1 MCENEQKPE
10 LEPEPRIKRAPEP
23 EPHSWKPRALELEPR
38 SWKEELRSRR
48 CVIFTT
54 PRPWTNVL
62 YWIKNLWHCWD
73 FSAPSCQGRNKVW
86 WRPGQEASLA
96 PPCLNLL
103 RSFRSKCTLKKVLVT
118 FLGLFGA
125 PRSDSAPG
133 ELCPLS
139 LRPFPRSDLC
149 PENCDLLVTPLVL
162 RHHSRPA
169 AETSADYRHEGPCG
183 SLLSCPSFSSG
194 NPYEMQAFEF
204 AILSTYNRP
213 LILAGYAGLELFL
226 RFINPKWFLTCG

>member
-1 MCENEQKPE
+1 M
-10 LEPEPRIKRAPEP
+10 APG
-23 EPHSWKPRALELEPR
+23 AR
-38 SWKEELRSRR
+38 SK
-48 CVIFTT
+48 FG
-54 PRPWTNVL
+54 
-62 YWIKNLWHCWD
+62 
-73 FSAPSCQGRNKVW
+73 APMFEFEVV
-86 WRPGQEASLA
+86 
-96 PPCLNLL
+96 
-103 RSFRSKCTLKKVLVT
+103 RSKCTVLKKVLVT
-118 FLGLFGA
+118 FLGLFSA

-183 SLLSCPSFSSG
+183 SLLNCPSFSSG

-226 RFINPKWFLTCG
+226 RFINPK